1 MMVLQAQTKP
11 MTFEEFREYALQPD
25 NSQRSFELINGEMIE
40 KMPGTTLN
48 SAIPVNISFHTRL
61 HCRDKSIPCYISTG
75 DGAYRIG
82 NNVVAP
88 DMAYKQSPMT
98 DEYPDPIAPR
108 WVVEV
113 ISPNDKAGEI
123 RKKRQVYQEA
133 GILLWEIYPELLS
146 VDVYMPGQPSNTFEI
161 GETLTVESV
170 LPGFSLTVKAVF
182 ENG

>member
-11 MTFEEFREYALQPD
+11 MTFEEFLDYVLQPD
-25 NSQRSFELINGEMIE
+25 NSERSFELINGEMIE

-48 SAIPVNISFHTRL
+48 SAIPVNIAFHTRL
-61 HCRDKSIPCYISTG
+61 HCRDKAIPCHISTG

-88 DMAYKQSPMT
+88 DMAYKQSPMS
-98 DEYPDPIAPR
+98 DQYPDPIAPI

-113 ISPNDKAGEI
+113 ISTNDKASDI
-123 RKKRQVYQEA
+123 RKKRQVYQDA

-146 VDVYMPGQPSNTFEI
+146 VDVYAPRQAPNTFQM
-161 GETLTVESV
+161 GESLTLESV
-170 LPGFSLTVKAVF
+170 LPGFSLSVKAVF

>member
-1 MMVLQAQTKP
+1 MVLQAQTKP
-11 MTFEEFREYALQPD
+11 ITFEEFRAYALQPE
-25 NSQRSFELINGEMIE
+25 NSHRSFELINGEIIE

-48 SAIPVNISFHTRL
+48 SAIPVNIAFHTRL
-61 HCRDKSIPCYISTG
+61 HCRDKVIPCYISTG

-88 DMAYKQSPMT
+88 DMAYKQSPMS
-98 DEYPDPIAPR
+98 DEYPDPIAPL

-113 ISPNDKAGEI
+113 ISANDKAAEI

-146 VDVYMPGQPSNTFEI
+146 VDVYMPGQAPNTFQM
-161 GETLTVESV
+161 GETLTLENIILS
-170 LPGFSLTVKAVF
+170 FTLTVKDIF
-182 ENG
+182 EN

>member
-1 MMVLQAQTKP
+1 MVVSSAPERVMMD
-11 MTFEEFREYALQPD
+11 EFRDFVRQPENND
-25 NSQRSFELINGEMIE
+25 TLYELINGEIVE

-48 SAIPVNISFHTRL
+48 SAIPVNIAFHTRL
-61 HCRDKSIPCYISTG
+61 HCRDKAILCYISTG

-88 DMAYKQSPMT
+88 DMAYKQSPMS
-98 DEYPDPIAPR
+98 DEYPDPIAPV

-113 ISPNDKAGEI
+113 ISANDKAHDI

-146 VDVYMPGQPSNTFEI
+146 VDVYMPGQSPNTFQM
-161 GETLTVESV
+161 GATLTLENV
-170 LPGFSLTVKAVF
+170 LPGFTLSLKAVF
-182 ENG
+182 EN

>member
-1 MMVLQAQTKP
+1 MVFQAQTKP
-11 MTFEEFREYALQPD
+11 ITFEEFREYALLPE

-48 SAIPVNISFHTRL
+48 SAIPVNIAFHTRL
-61 HCRDKSIPCYISTG
+61 HCRDKAIPCYISTG
-75 DGAYRIG
+75 DGVYRIG

-88 DMAYKQSPMT
+88 DMAYKQSPMS
-98 DEYPDPIAPR
+98 DEYPDPIAPL

-123 RKKRQVYQEA
+123 RKKRLIYQEA

-146 VDVYMPGQPSNTFEI
+146 VDAYMTGQPPNTFQI
-161 GETLTVESV
+161 GETISVESV
-170 LPGFSLTVKAVF
+170 LSGFAILV
-182 ENG
+182 

>member
-1 MMVLQAQTKP
+1 MVLQAQTKP
-11 MTFEEFREYALQPD
+11 ITFEEFHEYALLPD
-25 NSQRSFELINGEMIE
+25 NSQRSFELIKGQLIE

-48 SAIPVNISFHTRL
+48 SAIPVNIAFHTRL
-61 HCRDKSIPCYISTG
+61 HCRDKAILCHISTG

-88 DMAYKQSPMT
+88 DIAYKQSPMSE
-98 DEYPDPIAPR
+98 EYPDPIAPI

-113 ISPNDKAGEI
+113 ISTNDKASDI

-146 VDVYMPGQPSNTFEI
+146 VDVYMPGQPPNTFQM
-161 GETLTVESV
+161 GETLTVEGV
-170 LPGFSLTVKAVF
+170 LLGFTLSVKAVF

>member
-1 MMVLQAQTKP
+1 MVLQTQAKSI
-11 MTFEEFREYALQPD
+11 TFEEFRAFALQPD
-25 NSQRSFELINGEMIE
+25 NSERSLELINGEIVE

-48 SAIPVNISFHTRL
+48 SAIPVNIAFHTRL
-61 HCRDKSIPCYISTG
+61 HCRDKAILCYISTG

-88 DMAYKQSPMT
+88 DMAYKQSPMS
-98 DEYPDPIAPR
+98 DEYPDPIAPV

-113 ISPNDKAGEI
+113 ISANDKAHDI

-146 VDVYMPGQPSNTFEI
+146 VDVYMPGQSPNTFQM
-161 GETLTVESV
+161 GATLTLENV
-170 LPGFSLTVKAVF
+170 LPGFTLSLKAVF
-182 ENG
+182 EN